1 MRHVPRPYR
10 TAAQNGLL
18 HHVVGRRQSLIDAQA
33 GANFTRTIYLIYYL
47 LYYIY
52 YYIKLYCCA
61 GPVILISIK

>member
-33 GANFTRTIYLIYYL
+33 GANFTRIIIFIIYIFIILYL
-47 LYYIY
+47 L
-52 YYIKLYCCA
+52 LY
-61 GPVILISIK
+61 